1 MKLGVIA
8 DTHIPDRYEKLPAA
22 VTRALMNVDLIVH
35 AGDFTSLEY
44 YQQLKKIKP
53 LLAVYGN
60 IDTVQLNG
68 ILREKETVVLE
79 GYKIGLTHGFGGQE
93 AVFENVKKIFNSS
106 YDLVIFGHTHRP
118 LYEII
123 GKTIYFNP
131 GSPTDH
137 IFTDVNSYGL
147 IELKETIAAKIIEL

>member
-1 MKLGVIA
+1 MKLGVIS
-8 DTHIPDRYEKLPAA
+8 DTHISDRYEDIPARVA
-22 VTRALMNVDLIVH
+22 RALKKVDLIVH

-44 YQQLKKIKP
+44 YRQLKSIKP
-53 LLAVYGN
+53 LLAVLGN
-60 IDTVQLNG
+60 IDTSQLNG
-68 ILREKETVVLE
+68 ILKEKETVILE
-79 GYKIGLTHGFGGQE
+79 NYKIGVTHGTGGPE
-93 AVFENVKKIFNSS
+93 AVFENVKKIFNGS

-118 LYEII
+118 LCEKI

-147 IELKETIAAKIIEL
+147 IELKKTISTKIIEL